1 VGPTDWAGLVRELS
15 AAGEPDWVAVEAD
28 GRSLSIRELDEAMRR
43 AAAVLGGEETPV
55 AVCSADP
62 LLHTVGVLGAV
73 AAGRVAMLVD
83 HRQPADV
90 VAEAMQRA
98 GATTVVGDAGLSL
111 SALGDAPPAELAPAG
126 PDAPGSIF
134 LTSGSTGRPKL
145 VQRSRN
151 ADLHAAMCLRLAGFP
166 IDLGDRHWMSVP
178 YASAAFLTLTLGAL
192 LARATVV
199 FAPFDRE
206 GVDGFLHRERI
217 SSAYLVPTMLRL
229 ARERDGLDG
238 AGWRGLSALMTGGE
252 KLDLPTAEALAD
264 RFAGRVYCAYGM
276 TECPRL
282 TQARFEEIVARPG
295 TVGRTIP
302 FRHVRIA
309 TLDGHGDVA
318 PGEEGEVLVGGP
330 DLYDRYLGE
339 EPVDGWHRT
348 GDLGRVDAD
357 GYLYITGRASSV
369 VKVGGNRVSTEEV
382 AAQLRRHDRVAQAA
396 VVAVE
401 DPMWTNRLVAFVVPH
416 DGAEV
421 DADDLRAWV
430 AEHLAAYKVPREVR
444 RLDELPVD
452 SSGKLSLT
460 RLHAMAAQAA

>member
-1 VGPTDWAGLVRELS
+1 MGPTDWTGLVREL
-15 AAGEPDWVAVEAD
+15 AAPGEPDWVALEGD
-28 GRSLSIRELDEAMRR
+28 GRSLTIRQLDEAMRR
-43 AAAVLGGEETPV
+43 AAGVLAGEHTPV
-55 AVCSADP
+55 AVRSADP

-83 HRQPADV
+83 HRQPDDV
-90 VAEAMQRA
+90 VAETMQRA
-98 GATTVVGDAGLSL
+98 GATTVVGEGGLGLDALT
-111 SALGDAPPAELAPAG
+111 DAAAAEPAAVDPA
-126 PDAPGSIF
+126 APGSIF

-166 IDLGDRHWMSVP
+166 IDLGDRHWMCVP
-178 YASAAFLTLTLGAL
+178 YASAAFLTLTMGAL

-199 FAPFDRE
+199 FATFDRDA
-206 GVDGFLHRERI
+206 VDGFLARERI

-238 AGWRGLSALMTGGE
+238 PGWRGLRALMTGGE
-252 KLDLPTAEALAD
+252 KLDQPTAEVLAE

-282 TQARFEEIVARPG
+282 TQARFEEIVQRPG

-309 TLDGHGDVA
+309 ALDADADV
-318 PGEEGEVLVGGP
+318 PQGEEGEVLVGGP
-330 DLYDRYLGE
+330 DLYDRYVGE
-339 EPVDGWHRT
+339 PPVEGWHRT

-382 AAQLRRHDRVAQAA
+382 AAQLRRHERVAQAA

-401 DPMWTNRLVAFVVPH
+401 DPMWTNRLVAFIVPA
-416 DGAEV
+416 GALE
-421 DADDLRAWV
+421 ADDLRAW
-430 AEHLAAYKVPREVR
+430 AGEHLAAYKVPREVR
-444 RLDELPVD
+444 WLDELPVD
-452 SSGKLSLT
+452 RSGKVSLT
-460 RLHAMAAQAA
+460 RLHALAAQPA